1 MTKELL
7 VREVESLPPELLT
20 EALDFIRFIRASHL
34 QRQLKPEINSSKN
47 TLRELHRIIDPIM
60 RENNLSMHL
69 TSCVQNLSL
78 NSRRT

>member
-1 MTKELL
+1 MLSSPLPTINALKQPTSDAW
-7 VREVESLPPELLT
+7 VEQ
-20 EALDFIRFIRASHL
+20 AIANLDI
-34 QRQLKPEINSSKN
+34 
-47 TLRELHRIIDPIM
+47 RELHRIIDPIM